1 MSRYMSARFDGLEA
15 YVPGEQPQDMRY
27 VKLNTN
33 ESPFPPSPEVRAAV
47 NAAEAER
54 LNRYPDPE
62 GKVLRA
68 RLAEMYGVEPDNV
81 FLANGSDEL
90 LFFAFLAFCDGER
103 PVAFP
108 SISYGFYPVYA
119 QLLRLPYTEVPL
131 REGFVLD
138 PADYCGLGKNIVIAN
153 PNAPTGRAISTAD
166 IEEIVRSNP
175 DHVVLIDEAYVDFGG
190 ESCLPLIHKY
200 DNLLVC
206 QTFSKFRSL
215 AGGRLGFAVGSPA
228 LIGDLDRI
236 RYSTNSYNINRLT
249 AAAALAT
256 LGSFPATGKKI
267 FVASDM
273 LELGESAPQLH
284 YQVGE
289 QAAQSGVDLL
299 LAWGELSQE
308 LVRGAS
314 EKGIRD
320 ARFFSQKEA
329 LTRAVLET
337 VQPGDLVW
345 FKGSRCMKLEE
356 VVEQLYQKL
365 DPQKD

>member
-153 PNAPTGRAISTAD
+153 PNAPPGRAISTAD

-215 AGGRLGFAVGSPA
+215 AGGRLGFALAGGG
-228 LIGDLDRI
+228 LIAGLEKI
-236 RYSTNSYNINRLT
+236 RYSINSYNINRLT

-256 LGSFPATGKKI
+256 LDSNGYYLENSKKI
-267 FVASDM
+267 QASRAYAAA
-273 LELGESAPQLH
+273 ELDKLGFETLPSLANFIFTRCPRMEGGAL
-284 YQVGE
+284 YQ
-289 QAAQSGVDLL
+289 ALKAKGV
-299 LAWGELSQE
+299 
-308 LVRGAS
+308 LVRHWDRPEISDWLRVTIGTR
-314 EKGIRD
+314 EQMDIFLDKVREIL
-320 ARFFSQKEA
+320 KEA
-329 LTRAVLET
+329 
-337 VQPGDLVW
+337 G
-345 FKGSRCMKLEE
+345 
-356 VVEQLYQKL
+356 
-365 DPQKD
+365 